1 MQSARVIIF
10 VLLGVVLGVPF
21 ALSLSRDTSSVAA
34 DAPTLIVVTPHVQQI
49 RDEFG
54 RAFSQWHE
62 RHHGEPVRIDWR
74 TPGGTS
80 EIRKQL
86 EANFKSIVKNLGQ
99 TSSWDVDEHGHLWLA
114 PGSVGFDIML
124 GGGSYDHTLLK
135 NGFEWHISETRADE
149 QAPVQ
154 IDADVT
160 VSLSAPGRFEQS
172 TLDAWYGENRIG
184 PQTLYD
190 PDQFWYGAALSS
202 FGIVFNRNVF
212 EKLGLDEPDTFD
224 DLTDPRLAGW
234 IALADPRQ
242 SGSITTTFDSI
253 LGNAGWTDGW
263 RTLRA
268 MCGNTRYFTSQSTK
282 PPIDVSQGE
291 AAAGLAIDFY
301 GRGQAQTVGAGR
313 VGYTDPA
320 GAVYNDADPVSILNG
335 APHPELARRFVEFCM
350 SIEGQALWQLPPLD
364 TSEGADN
371 PMLESGV
378 RIGPAHNALR
388 RMPAR
393 RVMYERYSEH
403 FVDHIDP
410 FEVVSDVENPGWRTG
425 VQVMMGCFAVD
436 IAPDCRA
443 AWSAIAR
450 ARLDESFP
458 PDVLTE
464 MERLFF
470 AWPDTPVDENGAF
483 TAGQPHDRLPWT
495 ESNYRAIRASWRPP
509 GAQARAEIFYT
520 SFFRENYRRI
530 VKLERARQP
539 LAGATP

>member
-1 MQSARVIIF
+1 MIIF

-21 ALSLSRDTSSVAA
+21 ALSFSRDASSIAA

-62 RHHGEPVRIDWR
+62 REHGEPVRIDWR

-99 TSSWDVDEHGHLWLA
+99 AESWEIDEQGRLWLG

-135 NGFEWHISETRADE
+135 NGFEWRVSGTHASANG
-149 QAPVQ
+149 PVE

-160 VSLSAPGRFEQS
+160 VSISAPGRFPQG
-172 TLDAWYGENRIG
+172 TLDEWYGENRIG

-190 PDQFWYGAALSS
+190 PDQYWYGAALSS
-202 FGIVFNRNVF
+202 FGIVFNRDVF
-212 EKLGLDEPDTFD
+212 KKLGLDEPDSFE
-224 DLTDPRLAGW
+224 DLTDSRLVGW
-234 IALADPRQ
+234 VALADPRQ

-253 LGNAGWTDGW
+253 LGNADWEKGW
-263 RTLRA
+263 RILRA

-301 GRGQAQTVGAGR
+301 GRGQAQTVGGGR

-320 GAVYNDADPVSILNG
+320 GSVYIDADPVSILNG

-350 SIEGQALWQLPPLD
+350 SVEGQALWQLPPLD
-364 TSEGADN
+364 TPEGADN
-371 PMLESGV
+371 PTLDNGV
-378 RIGPAHNALR
+378 RLGPSHNALR

-393 RVMYERYSEH
+393 RIMYERYSDH
-403 FVDHIDP
+403 FVDQIDP
-410 FEVVSDVENPGWRTG
+410 FEVVSNVENPGWRTG

-450 ARLDESFP
+450 ARLDPAFP
-458 PDVLTE
+458 PEVLAE

-470 AWPDTPVDENGAF
+470 AWPETPVDADGAF
-483 TAGQPHDRLPWT
+483 TTGEAHARLAWT
-495 ESNYRAIRASWRPP
+495 EENYRAIRASWRPA
-509 GAQARAEIFYT
+509 GAQARAEIAYT
-520 SFFRENYRRI
+520 SFFRDNYRRI
-530 VKLERARQP
+530 VRLERARQP